1 MAETQVQDGSI
12 TVLGQKLFYR
22 EAGSGTAL
30 IQAARPPAAH
40 GIRFSSKTWLELGT
54 LHKLAAAGHRAVA
67 IDLPGFC
74 ADRKV
79 TFSILGLFSLGCS
92 SEATAPSPLGE
103 PAPPGFI
110 QDVLDALNL
119 APAVIVS
126 PSLSGMYSLPF
137 VLNNPQGVA
146 AYVPV
151 APICTDK
158 FTAQDYGR
166 VQFPALIVYGDGD
179 EQMGETSLHNLQ
191 NLPNSQVF
199 CMKGAGHACYLDD
212 PDAWHRALLEF
223 LGSLK

>member
-1 MAETQVQDGSI
+1 MADSQVQEGSI
-12 TVLGQKLFYR
+12 SALGQTLFFR
-22 EAGSGTAL
+22 EVVPAQTSS
-30 IQAARPPAAH
+30 RPPVLLLH
-40 GIRFSSKTWLELGT
+40 GIRFSSKTWVELGT

-67 IDLPGFC
+67 IDLPG
-74 ADRKV
+74 
-79 TFSILGLFSLGCS
+79 LGCS
-92 SEATAPSPLGE
+92 AEAKAPSPLGE

-110 QDVLDALNL
+110 KDVLDSLHMV
-119 APAVIVS
+119 PAAIIS

-137 VLNNPQGVA
+137 VLNNPQSVA

-158 FTAQDYGR
+158 FTVQDYHRG
-166 VQFPALIVYGDGD
+166 QFPALIVYGDGD
-179 EQMGETSLHNLQ
+179 EQLGEISLRNLG

-212 PDAWHRALLEF
+212 PDAWHRRLLEF